1 MKIAVD
7 DDVAFVTT
15 KKNVC
20 IDIDCSVTL
29 KNRKFMTQQLNE
41 NMKVQQLTSS
51 LSIRKVSGK
60 LIKINDFVMIHL
72 FVTDINDVDEIT
84 TTVVFVEVHLIND
97 FKINMLVDVNV
108 LKSQR
113 MIVNFDHNILVIES
127 CEIKIVIDSV
137 SRVKSHFK
145 RIIRNQK
152 IFTILFDELTK
163 VSIIFHDDLSFDRD
177 FFFESQCSKY
187 LNQNDDVF
195 AHIVDANLF
204 FVQVHNIIDFS
215 IILSRRVKLKSV
227 IKYNQQECYQITVNE
242 VSKTACD

>member
-1 MKIAVD
+1 
-7 DDVAFVTT
+7 
-15 KKNVC
+15 
-20 IDIDCSVTL
+20 
-29 KNRKFMTQQLNE
+29 MTQQLSE
-41 NMKVQQLTSS
+41 NMKIQQLTSS
-51 LSIRKVSGK
+51 LSIREMNDK

-72 FVTDINDVDEIT
+72 FVIDINDVDEIIT
-84 TTVVFVEVHLIND
+84 IVVFVEVHLID
-97 FKINMLVDVNV
+97 DLKINMLVDVNV
-108 LKSQR
+108 FKSQK
-113 MIVNFDHNILVIES
+113 MIVNFDHNILIIEN
-127 CEIKIVIDSV
+127 CDVKIVIDSIN
-137 SRVKSHFK
+137 RVKSHFK

-204 FVQVHNIIDFS
+204 FVQIHNIIDFS

-227 IKYNQQECYQITVNE
+227 IKYNQQECY
-242 VSKTACD
+242 